1 MNSYLASIP
10 EAQELLGVSRYVIEK
25 AVKSGTL
32 EARELEGRTY
42 IVRATIENFING
54 NQ

>member
-1 MNSYLASIP
+1 MNGYLISIP
-10 EAQELLGVSRYVIEK
+10 EAVELLGVSKYFIGK

-32 EARELEGRTY
+32 EAREFEGRTY

-54 NQ
+54 N